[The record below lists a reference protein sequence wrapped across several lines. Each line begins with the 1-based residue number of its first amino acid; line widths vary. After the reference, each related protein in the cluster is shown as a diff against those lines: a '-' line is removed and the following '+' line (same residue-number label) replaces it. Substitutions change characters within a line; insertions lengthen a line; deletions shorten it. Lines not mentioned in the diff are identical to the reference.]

1 MLSYYHRTTANK
13 PAAAKPIPSSY
24 SPRAAALFVADA
36 VGEEPE
42 FEDDPPVTEDIWE
55 DVPEDVP
62 EDVAVLV
69 METVAL
75 ELAEEVEEE
84 VGPDDE
90 AHDAELG
97 SVTPFAA
104 QSWSAKVMV
113 ATEKVRR

>member
-42 FEDDPPVTEDIWE
+42 FEDDPPVTEDIW
-55 DVPEDVP
+55 EDVP